1 MTINCNSISKY
12 LFQLG
17 QNQWIETTNLYY
29 DIHTEGNVVV
39 TVRVKARNNMQT
51 TSIAES
57 ASQTTASF
65 SKTIVLFFD
74 CTLPSGLCLKQLI
87 IWFNATNTWS
97 FLEGT
102 FKIHQI
108 SFYEG
113 ELLAWV
119 ICQDLSSLLLWED
132 NLLVCNSRPIPVVWV
147 VNIAS
152 CDQLCGKS
160 KKLLCNPF
168 LNWTSRVKFTVGDR
182 RQPLATVG
190 DCRRPLAPVGDRRR
204 PSATVGDRR
213 QMSPTVGVLLYRQKT
228 TLNRFW

>member
-119 ICQDLSSLLLWED
+119 ICQDLSSLFWWED

-147 VNIAS
+147 V
-152 CDQLCGKS
+152 
-160 KKLLCNPF
+160 
-168 LNWTSRVKFTVGDR
+168 GDR
-182 RQPLATVG
+182 RQPLATGG
-190 DCRRPLAPVGDRRR
+190 DWRRPLATVGDRWR